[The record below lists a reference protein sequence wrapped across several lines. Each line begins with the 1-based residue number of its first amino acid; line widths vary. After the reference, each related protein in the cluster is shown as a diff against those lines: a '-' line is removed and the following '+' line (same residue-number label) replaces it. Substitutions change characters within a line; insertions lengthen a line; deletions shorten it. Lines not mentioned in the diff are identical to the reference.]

1 MVIISLSIPDELR
14 NELDMI
20 LGEKWYA
27 NRSEVVRQALRKY
40 IAEYKELE
48 NIEGNIIATVT
59 ALYDKRD
66 TNEELTQLQHKFGD
80 VMTTYLHSHL
90 IEKNC
95 LEVMVF
101 KGSSKRLKDMV
112 DGLKANRHLRQLKFS
127 IMSIE
132 WLFHTPS

>member
-14 NELDMI
+14 NELDRI

-40 IAEYKELE
+40 IAEYRELE
-48 NIEGNIIATVT
+48 NMEGNIIATVT

-66 TNEELTQLQHKFGD
+66 TNEELTQLQHRFGD

-90 IEKNC
+90 TEKNC

-101 KGSSKRLKDMV
+101 KGSSKRLKDLV
-112 DGLKANRHLRQLKFS
+112 DGLKANRHLKQLKFS

-132 WLFHTPS
+132 

>member
-14 NELDMI
+14 NELDRI

-40 IAEYKELE
+40 IAEYRELE
-48 NIEGNIIATVT
+48 NMEGNIIATVT

-66 TNEELTQLQHKFGD
+66 TNEELTQLQHRFGD

-90 IEKNC
+90 TEKNC

-101 KGSSKRLKDMV
+101 KGSSKRLKDLV

-132 WLFHTPS
+132 